1 MDINL
6 GSMIIVIWIA
16 FAMYVL
22 VFLAILADLWSGVR
36 KAKIM
41 GKARTS
47 YGLRRTVEKM
57 LKYYNLLII
66 LSIIDCMQI
75 VCIWYLDTY
84 YKFSIPMIPII
95 TIVGAIGI
103 GLIELKS
110 IYEKADDKE
119 LRKITELTGTLITN
133 KDDLKKITG
142 LVIDYLKSEKD
153 ETVK

>member
-1 MDINL
+1 MKA
-6 GSMIIVIWIA
+6 MIIVIWIA
-16 FAMYVL
+16 FAMYAL
-22 VFLAILADLWSGVR
+22 VFLAVMADLWSGVR
-36 KAKIM
+36 KARIL

-57 LKYYNLLII
+57 VKYYNLLLI

-84 YKFSIPMIPII
+84 YGFTIPLIPII
-95 TIVGAIGI
+95 TIVGAIGV

-119 LRKITELTGTLITN
+119 LRKITELTGSIISN
-133 KDDLKKITG
+133 KDDLKKVTASI
-142 LVIDYLKSEKD
+142 IDYLKNENN
-153 ETVK
+153 ETV